1 VLRLAAIAIILLTLA
16 PAASAQRAKS
26 RRATPPAPGKE
37 AQAKEAQ
44 TKETQTKDAKTKKS
58 AEKAVKVT
66 AKDVADSRANL
77 VAATEAYKDSLE
89 KLQKMYADEV
99 ERAEELVKKR
109 KQLFEAGIIAKR
121 ELDES
126 EMALAE
132 ARTKI
137 DDARQRVK
145 EADQLIAEAAALDQL
160 AKLPPVTA
168 GSYTSNLRMIRF
180 AGAGRWALGDVGK
193 VDGYFRARF
202 RKGLPI
208 SAVGQSATHDR
219 LGFDHRES
227 VDVALHPDSDEGRDL
242 MAYLRS
248 QGIPF
253 IAFRGAVAGSATGA
267 HIHIGRPS
275 RRVSPVLGR

>member
-1 VLRLAAIAIILLTLA
+1 VLRLATAAILILTLA
-16 PAASAQRAKS
+16 PAATAQRAKS
-26 RRATPPAPGKE
+26 KRATPKAPGKE
-37 AQAKEAQ
+37 ATAKETK
-44 TKETQTKDAKTKKS
+44 TKEA

-66 AKDVADSRANL
+66 AKEVADSRANL
-77 VAATEAYKDSLE
+77 VAATEAYKESLD
-89 KLQKMYADEV
+89 KLQKMYADEE
-99 ERAEELVKKR
+99 ERAEELLKKR

-121 ELDES
+121 ELEES
-126 EMALAE
+126 ELALAE
-132 ARTKI
+132 ARNKI
-137 DDARQRVK
+137 DDARKRVK
-145 EADQLIAEAAALDQL
+145 EADQLIAEATALDQL
-160 AKLPPVTA
+160 AKLPPVTP
-168 GSYTSNLRMIRF
+168 GSYTSNLRMIRY
-180 AGAGRWALGDVGK
+180 AGAGHWALGDVGK

-202 RKGLPI
+202 RKGMPI

-275 RRVSPVLGR
+275 RRVSPVIGR